1 MIPAAH
7 AVPVERALRA
17 AFGVAACDS
26 IQPLTAGLS
35 PALVYR
41 IEVGGCPYLLRIN
54 LNPISD
60 PARWFASMGA
70 AAAAGLGP
78 AVRYTSVDDKISIT
92 DFVERK
98 PLPRASALRLLPPML
113 RAVHT
118 LPPFPPMARFP
129 DYLDAGD
136 AFIGRW
142 RAAGTL
148 PETIA
153 AEIFPAYARLRRAYT
168 READDLVASHNDLNP
183 GNILFDG
190 TRLWLVD
197 WEAAFLN
204 HRYVDLAVVA
214 NFVAATAADEEYL
227 LDAYFGQPATE
238 YQRTRFYLMQQFA
251 HLFYAALLL
260 GMNRR
265 GPQRGFAA
273 PPAYARASSGAPEPQ
288 AGAAPTLDL
297 DAPTP
302 AFRDLHDRLWSGEAS
317 LASAEAK
324 LEYGRV
330 HLNQL
335 RHNFGTG
342 RFQLALRAQR
352 R

>member
-7 AVPVERALRA
+7 AAPVERALRA

-41 IEVGGCPYLLRIN
+41 IEVQGRPYLLRIN

-60 PARWFASMGA
+60 PARWFACMGA
-70 AAAAGLGP
+70 AAAAGLCP

-92 DFVERK
+92 DFVERRL
-98 PLPRASALRLLPPML
+98 LPRAVALRLMPPML
-113 RAVHT
+113 RAVHA

-142 RAAGTL
+142 QAAGTL
-148 PETIA
+148 PEPIT
-153 AEIFPAYARLRRAYT
+153 AEIFPAYAHLRRAYT
-168 READDLVASHNDLNP
+168 RETDDLVASHNDLNP

-190 TRLWLVD
+190 DRLWLVD

-214 NFVAATAADEEYL
+214 NFVAPSEADEEDL
-227 LDAYFGQPATE
+227 LHAYFGQPATA
-238 YQRTRFYLMQQFA
+238 YQRARFYLMQQFA

-260 GMNRR
+260 G
-265 GPQRGFAA
+265 GG
-273 PPAYARASSGAPEPQ
+273 G
-288 AGAAPTLDL
+288 DV

-317 LASAEAK
+317 LASPEAK
-324 LEYGRV
+324 IEYGRV

-335 RHNFGTG
+335 RHNVGAN
-342 RFQLALRAQR
+342 RFQQALRVAATRQGQASQSDYDR
-352 R
+352 VTTSG